1 MPLSFWCFDLLS
13 LKDEDF
19 FLPAAAQRAPRRA
32 ANLLPTG
39 SLHFSKG
46 FTDPL
51 ALLTAAEEHHLEVI
65 VSKRIDAPYRSGQ
78 RQEWVKV
85 KIQAWRANR
94 GRWAKM
100 NTL

>member
-1 MPLSFWCFDLLS
+1 MRTFFCQLPLSV
-13 LKDEDF
+13 
-19 FLPAAAQRAPRRA
+19 RRA
-32 ANLLPTG
+32 GMRKLLPTG
-39 SLHFSKG
+39 SLHLSKG

-85 KIQAWRANR
+85 NNGMAGSDRDR
-94 GRWAKM
+94 
-100 NTL
+100 